1 MTPRGWWLLCTSAVV
16 LIAAGAFTRLYF
28 NPSPSTAA
36 TLKVPAGS
44 ASPPSPS
51 DLAVD
56 DFAAPKIPEHLPD
69 FALKDLSGKSTPVS
83 RWAGKSLMI
92 NFWATWCAP
101 CRQEIPLL
109 KTLSGELQGKNVQ
122 IIGIAVDYPDKV
134 EDYAGQMKIGYP
146 LLVGEQDA
154 LDVATAL
161 GVASP
166 AFPFTVF
173 TDQKGEVVTLF
184 VGALHRPQVDLILKE
199 VDAVNLGQRALSE
212 AREKIAAGLAELTES
227 TAKGS

>member
-1 MTPRGWWLLCTSAVV
+1 MTPRGWWLLCSCAVV

-28 NPSPSTAA
+28 NPSPGTAA
-36 TLKVPAGS
+36 TLKVPAGL

-56 DFAAPKIPEHLPD
+56 DIAAPKIPERMPD

-109 KTLSGELQGKNVQ
+109 KTLSGELQAKNVQ

-146 LLVGEQDA
+146 ILVGEQDA

-173 TDQKGEVVTLF
+173 TDQHGEVVTLF

-199 VDAVNLGQRALSE
+199 VNAVNLGQRALSE
-212 AREKIAAGLAELTES
+212 AREKIASGLAELSES